1 MFVQGEKIM
10 MTLEEMVE
18 TAIKNQPFILEMEL
32 QKGVP
37 LNYFD
42 ENGQYVYRYPDGHIE
57 KAELPKLPPECYKCR
72 K

>member
-1 MFVQGEKIM
+1 M

-42 ENGQYVYRYPDGHIE
+42 ENGQYVYRYPDGYIE